1 MHTVTK
7 AVEVEVPVSVAYNQW
22 TQFESFPRFMSG
34 VEDVRQI
41 DDATLHFSTKVAGV
55 KREYDARITEQV
67 PDTVISWESLEQPRN
82 AGSVQFD
89 SLGPA
94 RSGVRVTLE
103 WEPETFTEKAGSLVG
118 IDDMRVSAD
127 LDKFKK
133 FIEERGHET
142 GAWRGSVAAG
152 DVEDSGVGT
161 YPAETA
167 SEIAV
172 DPDLSAPAATEAVD
186 GGEPTGVGQYTEGDY
201 GTERVTDLPP
211 ERIEGDYTTQARPGT
226 EKGPRTSDR

>member
-34 VEDVRQI
+34 VEEVRQI
-41 DDATLHFSTKVAGV
+41 DDATLHFSTKIAGV

-89 SLGPA
+89 SLGPD

-103 WEPETFTEKAGSLVG
+103 WEPETLTEKAGAALSADEMQVA
-118 IDDMRVSAD
+118 AD
-127 LDKFKK
+127 LDKFKS
-133 FIEERGHET
+133 FIEDRQQET
-142 GAWRGSVAAG
+142 GAWRG
-152 DVEDSGVGT
+152 T
-161 YPAETA
+161 
-167 SEIAV
+167 
-172 DPDLSAPAATEAVD
+172 VD
-186 GGEPTGVGQYTEGDY
+186 GVDIEGGGPVGDHAAEGRTEG
-201 GTERVTDLPP
+201 GTPT
-211 ERIEGDYTTQARPGT
+211 I
-226 EKGPRTSDR
+226 